1 MLGGRPTLIGAMA
14 RAIWRGA
21 ISFGLVTIPVQLV
34 SAVGRQRPRF
44 HLLHEKDESPV
55 RYDRVCQRE
64 SRAVPWDQIVK
75 GFETEKGRYTVLTKE
90 DFKQAAV
97 ERSDAIDI
105 LTFVEAD
112 AIDPRFFE
120 TPYYL
125 QPASAAAGHA
135 YALLR
140 EAMRAVGRVGVA
152 QIIMRQEQHIAALWV
167 KEKALVLS
175 MLRFAAEIADVGGLS
190 LPAERALAK
199 KELDMASRLVESFA
213 GAWEPAQYKDR
224 YTANLLAIIAAK
236 EKGRKPRLGA
246 IGPAAPEG
254 KVVDLMERL
263 RASLAGR
270 RGQAPA
276 REAAKPAPARKAVK
290 PVQAR
295 KAAKP
300 APARAASASRRRG
313 KSTRAGRRK
322 AA

>member
-1 MLGGRPTLIGAMA
+1 LIDGAMA

-75 GFETEKGRYTVLTKE
+75 GFEVEKGRYTVLTKE
-90 DFKQAAV
+90 DFRKAAV
-97 ERSDAIDI
+97 ERSDAIDV
-105 LTFVEAD
+105 LTFVEHD

-135 YALLR
+135 YGLLR

-152 QIIMRQEQHIAALWV
+152 QIIMRQEQHMAALWV
-167 KEKALVLS
+167 KDKALVLS

-199 KELDMASRLVESFA
+199 NELTMATRLVESFA
-213 GAWEPAQYKDR
+213 GAWKPEQYKDR

-263 RASLAGR
+263 RASLAAQGGR
-270 RGQAPA
+270 APA
-276 REAAKPAPARKAVK
+276 RRAARPAPARKAT
-290 PVQAR
+290 R
-295 KAAKP
+295 P
-300 APARAASASRRRG
+300 APARAASTSRRR
-313 KSTRAGRRK
+313 TRSSRGGGRHK